1 MEIRGKIKSNY
12 LYFMLKTI
20 IKIMIY
26 FRISY
31 NFITLIIFISMSI
44 KLMER
49 GFKMDSLML
58 NNKLYLE
65 GRISSKLKF
74 SHEMYGEGFYTFNL
88 DVQRLSDTKDKLFVT
103 VSERLINGMDLSEG
117 KELIVEGQLRSYNK
131 FVDGG
136 NRLILTVFARNIE
149 PRIEKSKNP
158 NQIYLDGFI
167 CKKPIYRT
175 TPFGREIADML
186 LAVNRAYNKS
196 DYIPT
201 IAWGRNSRFSETL
214 KVGDNIRIWGR
225 LQSREY
231 QKKIAEDEVLKKIA
245 YEVSISKMEKVNKD
259 AENDIIHVDENFN
272 EEDYKMSPVNKSAM

>member
-1 MEIRGKIKSNY
+1 M
-12 LYFMLKTI
+12 
-20 IKIMIY
+20 
-26 FRISY
+26 
-31 NFITLIIFISMSI
+31 
-44 KLMER
+44 
-49 GFKMDSLML
+49 MDSLML

-103 VSERLINGMDLSEG
+103 VSERLINGMDLTEG
-117 KELIVEGQLRSYNK
+117 RELIVEGQLRSYNK
-131 FVDGG
+131 FVDGA

-231 QKKIAEDEVLKKIA
+231 QKKVSDEEVLKKIA

-259 AENDIIHVDENFN
+259 AENDILHVDENFN
-272 EEDYKMSPVNKSAM
+272 EDDYKMSPVTKSAM